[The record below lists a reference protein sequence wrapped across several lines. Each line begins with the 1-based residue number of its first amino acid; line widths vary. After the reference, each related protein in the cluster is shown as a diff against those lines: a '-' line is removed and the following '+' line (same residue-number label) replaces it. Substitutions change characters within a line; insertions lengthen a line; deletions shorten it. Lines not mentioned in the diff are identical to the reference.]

1 MTILFSIGM
10 AFYFFFCYGVSL
22 KGGINNSNNMTTER
36 NNMTSAQATFS
47 SDIPVRLSYV
57 MIFVALAFVG
67 WLHLTTLLLTGLF
80 AIFALRK
87 FCYHGRKWLSLFLC
101 ALLLAGFGYGFY
113 LFFRNAVI
121 ELPEIARHSIPVVME
136 YAEKIG
142 IDPRFAN
149 FADLKGKALEFAMDK
164 LGNIGKYTQF
174 ILVHLINFIIG
185 LVLAVGV
192 FLSSR
197 PTPEEDQA
205 AIRNNLYDRTFAE
218 LMARAHTFYGS
229 FATVMGAQLVI
240 SFINFLLTMVFLFWN
255 QYPFAMVL
263 SGMTFVFGLM
273 PIVGN
278 LISNTLILSVGLT
291 ISPRIALEALVFLV
305 VIHKLEYFL
314 NSKIIGHRIKN
325 PMWLT
330 LLALILGEKLMGI
343 PGMILA
349 PVVLH
354 YIKVEA
360 SRGTLS
366 DTAAR

>member
-1 MTILFSIGM
+1 MTDAGHKVKSDQT
-10 AFYFFFCYGVSL
+10 AF
-22 KGGINNSNNMTTER
+22 
-36 NNMTSAQATFS
+36 FS

-57 MIFVALAFVG
+57 IMFLALAFVG
-67 WLHLTTLLLTGLF
+67 WLHLTTLMLTGLF

-87 FCYHGRKWLSLFLC
+87 FCYGGRKWLSIILC
-101 ALLLAGFGYGFY
+101 ALLLAAFDYGFY
-113 LFFRNAVI
+113 LFFRNAVT
-121 ELPEIARHSIPVVME
+121 ELPQIARHSIPVVIE

-149 FADLKGKALEFAMDK
+149 FAELKGKALEFAMDK
-164 LGNIGKYTQF
+164 LDNIGKYTQF

-185 LVLAVGV
+185 LVIAVGV

-197 PTPEEDQA
+197 PAPDEEPA

-218 LMARAHTFYGS
+218 LMARAHTFYAS
-229 FATVMGAQLVI
+229 FATVMGAQLLI
-240 SFINFLLTMVFLFWN
+240 SFINFLLTLVFLLWN
-255 QYPFAMVL
+255 HYPFAMVL
-263 SGMTFVFGLM
+263 SGLTFVFGLM

-291 ISPRIALEALVFLV
+291 ISPRMALWALIFLV
-305 VIHKLEYFL
+305 AIHKLEFFL

-330 LLALILGEKLMGI
+330 LLGLILGEKLMGI
-343 PGMILA
+343 PGMIIA

-360 SRGTLS
+360 SRGTLPDAS
-366 DTAAR
+366 VH